1 MGVKSVI
8 CLVVGIIIAV
18 FVTAI
23 PQPDYIMY
31 GAAYINA
38 VRLLRTDNATISL
51 KINNSELVHFHMG
64 DAADDVYILRVPMNT
79 ERTTGFAMTG
89 DVATIYINNHP
100 ITEGT
105 RVIGNSGDFFELN
118 IHIILTPNG
127 GVCTSDFN
135 CSSNHCQNGFCCNS
149 GDCCSTTSNCQDTY
163 KINPLCDAASSC
175 QGHRNDKTCV
185 SNQCGTSANIDDD
198 SGCTNGLLSD
208 SCNLYV
214 SVFCNGQQTQSDPPC
229 FSSCTSDTQCD
240 SNAHC
245 DNTCVADL
253 SNGLSCD
260 ENSDCVSNHCQNGF
274 CCGSGDCCSA
284 AANCPDTYKIN
295 PLCDAASSCQG
306 HRNDKTC
313 VSNQCGTSAN
323 IDDDSACTNGLLA
336 NECNFYPS
344 LFCSGQVTQTLP
356 VCASSCTI
364 NANCDPGAFCEAG
377 QCTFYYNISLVQGW
391 NLISLPV
398 TPSNITL
405 LSVLSSISGDYNSVF
420 VYNASTKLW
429 FLYDPEI
436 PPWIDTLTQL
446 TEKQGIWIYMKSNET
461 LKVTGAFPSSTSF
474 IMADDWNLISYPYN
488 ADKVVNDTFKN
499 IISNFV
505 SVFSYNAYT
514 KAWQSYSPTSPA
526 YLNTLSTMKP
536 GLGYWVRLR
545 NGSGYTFQN
554 GVFN

>member
-1 MGVKSVI
+1 M
-8 CLVVGIIIAV
+8 
-18 FVTAI
+18 
-23 PQPDYIMY
+23 
-31 GAAYINA
+31 
-38 VRLLRTDNATISL
+38 
-51 KINNSELVHFHMG
+51 
-64 DAADDVYILRVPMNT
+64 
-79 ERTTGFAMTG
+79 
-89 DVATIYINNHP
+89 
-100 ITEGT
+100 
-105 RVIGNSGDFFELN
+105 
-118 IHIILTPNG
+118 
-127 GVCTSDFN
+127 
-135 CSSNHCQNGFCCNS
+135 
-149 GDCCSTTSNCQDTY
+149 
-163 KINPLCDAASSC
+163 
-175 QGHRNDKTCV
+175 
-185 SNQCGTSANIDDD
+185 
-198 SGCTNGLLSD
+198 
-208 SCNLYV
+208 
-214 SVFCNGQQTQSDPPC
+214 
-229 FSSCTSDTQCD
+229 
-240 SNAHC
+240 
-245 DNTCVADL
+245 
-253 SNGLSCD
+253 
-260 ENSDCVSNHCQNGF
+260 
-274 CCGSGDCCSA
+274 
-284 AANCPDTYKIN
+284 
-295 PLCDAASSCQG
+295 
-306 HRNDKTC
+306 
-313 VSNQCGTSAN
+313 
-323 IDDDSACTNGLLA
+323 
-336 NECNFYPS
+336 
-344 LFCSGQVTQTLP
+344 
-356 VCASSCTI
+356 
-364 NANCDPGAFCEAG
+364 
-377 QCTFYYNISLVQGW
+377 QGW